1 MIQALVI
8 GGAFNP
14 PTIAHIELVN
24 AVRKTIGYDLVVF
37 VPSKQSY
44 IKEDQKKDYAFSNQ
58 ARLDMLQAISESR
71 EWMMVCDY
79 EINLDHQPKTYETLC
94 HLQKEGIQGKL
105 LFGSDK
111 LMELEHGW
119 KYIPELCKK
128 FGIVVMKRSGDDVY
142 AMIENDAYLSSLK
155 QYITVVD
162 TPNMYQMVSSSDVRS
177 LLKDIQA
184 NKEALSKIL
193 LPEVMS
199 YLLEVKK

>member
-58 ARLDMLQAISESR
+58 ARLDMLQAISDSR

>member
-58 ARLDMLQAISESR
+58 ARLDMLHAISESR
-71 EWMMVCDY
+71 DWMMVCDY

-119 KYIPELCKK
+119 KYIPELCKQ

-162 TPNMYQMVSSSDVRS
+162 TPRMYQMVSSSDVRS